1 MNDYTNIDEVSEL
14 ALSSL
19 EENGIFLL
27 EDFLDPNICDNISKD
42 IISTISSVDKNTTK
56 EYEDYIVLDPN
67 DPNRGSN
74 WMDAQSKT
82 VINFRGNH
90 GSVVYDTGFCDIFNP
105 HYLFEGIGSLN
116 NHPLFEKISRAYGKN
131 PANNYSNIY
140 YNDGITDTRGWH
152 KDARMIKLFLYLT
165 DVLTEDYGPYSYLPG
180 SHKSP
185 HNVRD
190 IKEWPHD
197 ENQRMKI
204 LAPKGTLI
212 GSYQHGFH
220 RGIPQQE
227 GKKRAMF
234 VYKIYL

>member
-56 EYEDYIVLDPN
+56 EY
-67 DPNRGSN
+67 
-74 WMDAQSKT
+74 
-82 VINFRGNH
+82 NH